1 MRKLQEQKLIFR
13 SKNFAMIAE
22 KVICASTELCARHE
36 KTLEV
41 IAHACPDFDF
51 GVSVA
56 YSTDSIRP
64 WNTS

>member
-1 MRKLQEQKLIFR
+1 
-13 SKNFAMIAE
+13 MIAE
-22 KVICASTELCARHE
+22 KVIYAPTELCARHE

-41 IAHACPDFDF
+41 FAHACPDFDF

-64 WNTS
+64 WDTS